1 MLFTRRALLLM
12 GVAFVSGCG
21 GGGSPNPPPIGGNP
35 PPPPAP
41 PPPPPAPPPPPPAPP
56 PVVRVPFNFGAS
68 ADNFLADFTD
78 YSLGQEVGD
87 QGIRFVS
94 EFRRLPPPLDNR
106 FGLLLGGTNR
116 SDDLFMYIYRQVT
129 GLVPG
134 QRYRVQ
140 VDITFATNVPRDC
153 VGIGGSPGE
162 SVYIHAGAS
171 AAVPT
176 KVIQGTSVRSSIA
189 KANQSQSG
197 RETITIGNFA
207 GGGGTCT
214 AGQYAL
220 KTLSTAAR
228 EVTSAPLPAPPADAL
243 LLTADA
249 QGRLWIVVGT
259 DSGFEGRTEIY
270 YLEGVAT
277 FTPA

>member
-1 MLFTRRALLLM
+1 
-12 GVAFVSGCG
+12 
-21 GGGSPNPPPIGGNP
+21 
-35 PPPPAP
+35 
-41 PPPPPAPPPPPPAPP
+41 
-56 PVVRVPFNFGAS
+56 VPFSFAAGTDS
-68 ADNFLADFTD
+68 FTADFTD

-106 FGLLLGGTNR
+106 FGLLVGGTNR
-116 SDDLFMYIYRQVT
+116 SDDLFMYIYRPVT

-134 QRYRVQ
+134 QRYLVR

-153 VGIGGSPGE
+153 VGVGGSPGE
-162 SVYIHAGAS
+162 SVYIHAGAT

-176 KVIQGTSVRSSIA
+176 KVVQGTSVRSSIA

-214 AGQYAL
+214 AGQYAV

-228 EVTSAPLPAPPADAL
+228 EATTPPLPAPPADAL
-243 LLTADA
+243 LITADA
-249 QGRLWIVVGT
+249 QGRLWIVIGT
-259 DSGFEGRTEIY
+259 DSGFEDRTEIFF
-270 YLEGVAT
+270 LEGAAT